1 MSLFRRAAAPVL
13 LAPVLLA
20 LVLVS
25 TAHADPGKTVPA
37 TKVFPFL
44 EALLKV
50 PAAERTRLKV
60 TYGLRRDGKP
70 AVGVRGAL
78 IEANGARTPI
88 STDDKGRFDR
98 TPTLAQLQGNA
109 QLTLDVPADAKF
121 GTSLQLDPTLKPA
134 PEYEV
139 RELEAT
145 VGESNAAIRKA
156 AGAMAMMAPQMT
168 GLVFQ
173 KAESG
178 VAVFPNGSTQALPAS
193 HGDVVFRAGQF
204 KGATRVRLAK
214 TPATVDFYDKKK

>member
-1 MSLFRRAAAPVL
+1 MTPFRRAVASAL
-13 LAPVLLA
+13 IALA
-20 LVLVS
+20 LVS
-25 TAHADPGKTVPA
+25 TAHAEAGKTVPA

-50 PAAERTRLKV
+50 PAAERARLKV
-60 TYGLRRDGKP
+60 TYGLRHDGKP
-70 AVGVRGAL
+70 AAGVRGAL

-88 STDDKGRFDR
+88 STDANGRFDR

-109 QLTLDVPADAKF
+109 QLLLDVPADAKF
-121 GTSLQLDPTLKPA
+121 GAGMQLDPALKPA
-134 PEYEV
+134 AEYDV

-145 VGESNAAIRKA
+145 IVESNAAIRKA

-168 GLVFQ
+168 GLVFA

-178 VAVFPNGSTQALPAS
+178 VAVFPNGSSQPLPAS
-193 HGDVVFRAGQF
+193 KGDVVFRSGQF
-204 KGATRVRLAK
+204 KGATRVRLAR